1 VKHTR
6 SLSLKRE
13 TLTELSADVL
23 SAVNAAAA
31 QQAITS
37 PIDVCLSDRSP
48 VVCQLTY
55 QPRCF

>member
-1 VKHTR
+1 MKQAR

-23 SAVNAAAA
+23 SVVAAAAA
-31 QQAITS
+31 QQAITT
-37 PIDVCLSDRSP
+37 PVEICLSDRSP